1 MALSKCPLEGWI
13 SGAQRAKNETP
24 PVTPKLKVRE
34 VSQNG
39 FWNIP
44 SHPTSEPSFSQIG
57 WPQRLAPGTLSQT
70 MSPKSRL
77 FVITIFTE
85 EWDTSLITSPHEASN
100 TIPADDIE
108 IQILDLKECY
118 KKTRRRQT
126 LKGLV
131 KDHLLDSEVTVMIQA
146 SEKIS
151 NVRAF
156 TQRCPD
162 AARRTHDTIGR
173 SLLTERYLML

>member
-1 MALSKCPLEGWI
+1 
-13 SGAQRAKNETP
+13 
-24 PVTPKLKVRE
+24 
-34 VSQNG
+34 
-39 FWNIP
+39 
-44 SHPTSEPSFSQIG
+44 
-57 WPQRLAPGTLSQT
+57 

-77 FVITIFTE
+77 FVITMFTE

-126 LKGLV
+126 VEGLV
-131 KDHLLDSEVTVMIQA
+131 KDHLVDSEVTVMIQA

>member
-1 MALSKCPLEGWI
+1 MD
-13 SGAQRAKNETP
+13 
-24 PVTPKLKVRE
+24 
-34 VSQNG
+34 
-39 FWNIP
+39 
-44 SHPTSEPSFSQIG
+44 
-57 WPQRLAPGTLSQT
+57 
-70 MSPKSRL
+70 
-77 FVITIFTE
+77 TE
-85 EWDTSLITSPHEASN
+85 EWDTSLITDPHEASN

-108 IQILDLKECY
+108 IQIIDLKECY
-118 KKTRRRQT
+118 KKTRRRQSV
-126 LKGLV
+126 KGLV
-131 KDHLLDSEVTVMIQA
+131 KDHLVDSEVTVMIQA